1 MRNREP
7 VLRKL
12 DSLES
17 NTTKLVM
24 ALNQG
29 NRELCYET
37 IEEFRSQI
45 EQLKMYVESE
55 PVSGNELNRI

>member
-29 NRELCYET
+29 NRELCYEM

-45 EQLKMYVESE
+45 EQLKIYVESE
-55 PVSGNELNRI
+55 PISGNELNRI

>member
-17 NTTKLVM
+17 NTNKLIM

-29 NRELCYET
+29 NRELCYEF
-37 IEEFRSQI
+37 IEEFKSQI
-45 EQLKMYVESE
+45 EQLKMYIESE
-55 PVSGNELNRI
+55 PTTGSELNRI

>member
-17 NTTKLVM
+17 NTNKLVM

-29 NRELCYET
+29 NRELCYEV

-55 PVSGNELNRI
+55 PISGSELNRI

>member
-1 MRNREP
+1 
-7 VLRKL
+7 
-12 DSLES
+12 
-17 NTTKLVM
+17 M

-29 NRELCYET
+29 NRELCYDV

-55 PVSGNELNRI
+55 PIANNELNRI

>member
-12 DSLES
+12 DGLES
-17 NTTKLVM
+17 NTNKLVM

-29 NRELCYET
+29 NRELCYEF
-37 IEEFRSQI
+37 IEEFKAQI

-55 PVSGNELNRI
+55 PISNNELNRI

>member
-17 NTTKLVM
+17 NTNKLVM

-29 NRELCYET
+29 NRELCYKF

-45 EQLKMYVESE
+45 EQLKMYIESE
-55 PVSGNELNRI
+55 PILNNELNRI

>member
-17 NTTKLVM
+17 NTSKLTM

-29 NRELCYET
+29 NRELCYKM

>member
-12 DSLES
+12 DGLES
-17 NTTKLVM
+17 NTNKLVM

-29 NRELCYET
+29 NRELCYEF
-37 IEEFRSQI
+37 INEFRSQI

-55 PVSGNELNRI
+55 PVSNNELNRI

>member
-17 NTTKLVM
+17 NTNKLVM

-29 NRELCYET
+29 NRELCYEV
-37 IEEFRSQI
+37 IKEFRSQI

-55 PVSGNELNRI
+55 PISGSELNRI